1 MPNSQENLKEKF
13 FERYYQLKQSELM
26 LIDSINLLNSINP
39 DVEGKSDCT
48 IEFEEFISKISEY
61 KAYAEDVEA
70 VNRIFQQVST
80 NEIEFIVALAELNHL
95 HDMACSKA
103 QNMLLINDIFKCY
116 F

>member
-26 LIDSINLLNSINP
+26 LIDSINLLNSINSEI
-39 DVEGKSDCT
+39 VSTNK
-48 IEFEEFISKISEY
+48 FEEFISKLPEY
-61 KAYAEDVEA
+61 KAYEEDVEA
-70 VNRIFQQVST
+70 VKRIFQQVST
-80 NEIEFIVALAELNHL
+80 NEREFIVALAELNHL

-103 QNMLLINDIFKCY
+103 DNMLLINDIFKCY

>member
-26 LIDSINLLNSINP
+26 LNDSINLLYSINP
-39 DVEGKSDCT
+39 DVEGRSDCT
-48 IEFEEFISKISEY
+48 IGFEEFISKLPEY
-61 KAYAEDVEA
+61 KAYDEDVEA
-70 VNRIFQQVST
+70 VKRIFQQVST
-80 NEIEFIVALAELNHL
+80 NEREFIVALAELNHL

>member
-1 MPNSQENLKEKF
+1 MPNSQEHLKEKF

-26 LIDSINLLNSINP
+26 LNNSINLLYSINP
-39 DVEGKSDCT
+39 DVEGRSAST
-48 IEFEEFISKISEY
+48 IGFEEFISKLTEY
-61 KAYAEDVEA
+61 KAYEEDVEA
-70 VNRIFQQVST
+70 VKRIFQQVST
-80 NEIEFIVALAELNHL
+80 NERDFIVALAELNHL